1 MSKIAENLLE
11 MKTKLKKY
19 VDEGRKINY
28 SDIKKQPL
36 ITISPD
42 KTKIKPLTKI
52 ERNCSQFL
60 AVDCSTRT
68 LKRAHNWG
76 IYLMRVAYASVAGR
90 KVNWGYDESVV
101 CAVGDRRFRSNF
113 LIDQRLQ
120 LESEMALKVLQEMPN
135 NNPDNGP
142 DMSRKPLRGLGEGDY
157 VLLDGASFFGGKR
170 GFHISL
176 YEEALR
182 KNVNLLAI
190 SKQSPML
197 CDDKGRDF
205 IAAASVLVPYSIWVY
220 HPVKEANRNEHLYGD
235 ISLLKLCKDS
245 SRVFRCDIMDSLTSR
260 EVSDFLSP
268 LTSLSEDPRCLGYPI
283 TLWLAH
289 DFSGASNSK
298 LLHYYDLIEK
308 TLTSDGL
315 LETLRMEEQS
325 CSFADELHGIR
336 WPYEGGRVE
345 QF

>member
-1 MSKIAENLLE
+1 MSKTRQDLLE

-19 VDEGRKINY
+19 VDRGRKIGY
-28 SDIKKQPL
+28 HDLKKQPL
-36 ITISPD
+36 IAIAPD
-42 KTKIKPLTKI
+42 KTKIKPLTKVKKHD
-52 ERNCSQFL
+52 SQFL

-76 IYLMRVAYASVAGR
+76 IYLMRVAYASVEGR
-90 KVNWGYDESVV
+90 DVNWGYDESVV
-101 CAVGDRRFRSNF
+101 CAVGDRRSRSNF
-113 LIDQRLQ
+113 LIDRRLQ
-120 LESEMALKVLQEMPN
+120 LESEMALKVLYEEATR
-135 NNPDNGP
+135 DL
-142 DMSRKPLRGLGEGDY
+142 DMGGKPLRGLGEGDFI
-157 VLLDGASFFGGKR
+157 LLDGASFFGGKR
-170 GFHISL
+170 GFHTSL

-182 KNVNLLAI
+182 KKVNLLAI

-205 IAAASVLVPYSIWVY
+205 IAAASVLVPYSLWVY
-220 HPVKEANRNEHLYGD
+220 HPVKEANRDEHLYGD
-235 ISLLKLCKDS
+235 VSLVKLCKDS

-260 EVSDFLSP
+260 EVSEFLSP
-268 LTSLSEDPRCLGYPI
+268 LTTLSEDPRCLGYPI

-308 TLTSDGL
+308 ALKSEGL

-336 WPYEGGRVE
+336 RPYEGGHIE

>member
-1 MSKIAENLLE
+1 MSKIRQDLFE

-19 VDEGRKINY
+19 VDRGRKLGY
-28 SDIKKQPL
+28 HDLKKQPL
-36 ITISPD
+36 IAISPD
-42 KTKIKPLTKI
+42 KTKIKPLTKVK
-52 ERNCSQFL
+52 RHDSQFL

-76 IYLMRVAYASVAGR
+76 IYLMRVAYASVEGR
-90 KVNWGYDESVV
+90 DVTWGYDESVV
-101 CAVGDRRFRSNF
+101 SAVGDRRFRSNF
-113 LIDQRLQ
+113 LIDRRLQ
-120 LESEMALKVLQEMPN
+120 LESEMALKVLHEEAIS
-135 NNPDNGP
+135 DV
-142 DMSRKPLRGLGEGDY
+142 DMGGKPLRELGEGDFI
-157 VLLDGASFFGGKR
+157 LLDGASFFGGKR
-170 GFHISL
+170 GFHTSL

-205 IAAASVLVPYSIWVY
+205 IAAASVLVPYSLWVY
-220 HPVKEANRNEHLYGD
+220 HPVKEANRDEHLYGD
-235 ISLLKLCKDS
+235 VSLVKLCKDS

-260 EVSDFLSP
+260 EVSEFLSP
-268 LTSLSEDPRCLGYPI
+268 LTTLSEDPRCLGYPI

-308 TLTSDGL
+308 ALKSEGL

-336 WPYEGGRVE
+336 RPYEGGHIE